1 MGIAIQLYR
10 LSPRTGGLDRWRPEL
25 RLWYYVLRGFDRT
38 LQPRPRIS
46 IVTVPTLNHLEVEV
60 QRGAYRSW
68 GKCSVRAIEAHA
80 TVGSGRSKVGVTRR
94 KLLTG

>member
-1 MGIAIQLYR
+1 MGNAIKLYR

-25 RLWYYVLRGFDRT
+25 RTWYYVLRGFDRT
-38 LQPRPRIS
+38 SQPRPRIS
-46 IVTVPTLNHLEVEV
+46 VVTVPTLNYLEVKV

-80 TVGSGRSKVGVTRR
+80 TVGSGWPKVCVTRR